1 MASVIYSINTAKQ
14 FHCVKRVQIQRFF
27 WSVVSCIQ
35 SEYRKYGPEKT
46 PYLATFQAVC
56 VLLRKTVS
64 PKLFRILILLLL
76 KFIFSHFTLDILL
89 LWDWLASSSLKDFEE
104 PLCGVLL

>member
-1 MASVIYSINTAKQ
+1 MRVFSPNTG
-14 FHCVKRVQIQRFF
+14 
-27 WSVVSCIQ
+27 
-35 SEYRKYGPEKT
+35 KYGPEKT